1 MATLDENK
9 KHFKTRNNIGK
20 LAKICNFKQHSQ
32 RREYLL
38 FQKHIFF
45 DVWKGKMVDQS
56 NCCIWQKFS
65 PEKIYE
71 GYNFMKI
78 GRISE
83 IKASLIELR
92 KFLENLQ
99 NLSYLIKY
107 YYYG

>member
-1 MATLDENK
+1 MATLAENK

-20 LAKICNFKQHSQ
+20 LAKVCNFKQQSQ

-45 DVWKGKMVDQS
+45 EVWKAKMVDQS

-65 PEKIYE
+65 PGKIYE

-83 IKASLIELR
+83 IKASLR

-99 NLSYLIKY
+99 NLSYLIKF